1 MCHGGVTVKCNRV
14 PWFVLL
20 TLVQAAF
27 SFNCGQNQTVNIVP
41 FNDPSAISVSV
52 SPSTSVL
59 VTGQTQQLTASV
71 TGTDKKDVAWTIF
84 SSSVNPGTIDA
95 SGLYKA
101 PGTAPLTAVRIQA
114 ASVANPAKTAVAT
127 VWVLAP
133 GTVSTTNNPLV
144 AQYSMTV
151 PDGGSIKVDFGPDTS
166 YGLDTWT
173 RPAPSGG
180 GLVNVL
186 VAGMRASSTYHMR
199 ALVDLPGGQQFQDA
213 DHAFQTGVL
222 PANRIPAITV
232 SQTGSLAPSSGV
244 ELLDLI
250 NYAITGNPLQ
260 AVVTDLQGN
269 VIWYYDVD
277 PDGSTGALPFPIKLL
292 PNGHFLIN
300 ATPAGTGGTGGPG
313 VLLEIDLAGN
323 IIRSMTSAELNS
335 RLATAGFNLVPNAMH
350 HDFLLLPN
358 GHLVILVDHTKD
370 FTDLPGYPGTTSVLG
385 DALIELDQNWQPVWV
400 WDTFDHLDV
409 NRHPLAFPD
418 WTHSNA
424 LIYSPDDGNLLL
436 SMRDQSWVIKIDYQ
450 DGKGSGAI
458 LWRLGYQGDFT
469 LSTGGAPAAWTY
481 GQHDIQILSP
491 NSSGVFNLSM
501 FDNGWIRVM
510 DDSGDLCG
518 NTGQPACYS
527 RSVIFQVDEPTRTA
541 SVLWEDTNLPYSL
554 ALGSMRRLTNGN
566 LEFDMGFLP
575 DSPWKA
581 VVQEVTPDMNP
592 QLVWQ
597 LEVDQQPGYRIFRL
611 PSLYPGVQW

>member
-1 MCHGGVTVKCNRV
+1 MKFRSSR
-14 PWFVLL
+14 WFLILVLF
-20 TLVQAAF
+20 QAVLAI
-27 SFNCGQNQTVNIVP
+27 NCGQNQTFNIVQP
-41 FNDPSAISVSV
+41 NGSNSVSISVSPGSGTV
-52 SPSTSVL
+52 M
-59 VTGQTQQLTASV
+59 TGQTLQLNASV
-71 TGTDKKDVAWTIF
+71 TGTNNKGVTWSIF
-84 SSSVNPGTIDA
+84 SSNASAGTIDP

-101 PGTAPLTAVRIQA
+101 PGTALFAPVKIQA
-114 ASVANPAKTAVAT
+114 ASVANPTKTAEAT

-144 AQYSMTV
+144 AQYSMAV
-151 PDGGSIKVDFGPDTS
+151 PDGGSVKVDFGPDTS

-173 RPAPSGG
+173 QNAPSGG
-180 GLVNVL
+180 GPVNLL
-186 VAGMRASSTYHMR
+186 VAGMRASSTYHMQ
-199 ALVDLPGGQQFQDA
+199 ATVDLPGGLQFQDA
-213 DHAFQTGVL
+213 DHTFQTGAV

-232 SQTGSLAPSSGV
+232 NQPGNLAPNSGV

-300 ATPAGTGGTGGPG
+300 ATPAGSGGTGGPG
-313 VLLEIDLAGN
+313 VLMEIDLAGN
-323 IIRSMTSAELNS
+323 IIHSMTSAELNS
-335 RLATAGFNLVPNAMH
+335 RLATAGFNLVSNAMH

-358 GHLVILVDHTKD
+358 GHLIIIVDHTKD
-370 FTDLPGYPGTTSVLG
+370 FTDLPGYPGTTAVLG

-424 LIYSPDDGNLLL
+424 LIYSPDDGDLLL
-436 SMRDQSWVIKIDYQ
+436 SMRDQSWIIKIDYQ
-450 DGKGSGAI
+450 DGKGSGDI
-458 LWRLGYQGDFT
+458 LWRFGYQGDFT
-469 LSTGGAPAAWTY
+469 LASGGAPAAWQY
-481 GQHDIQILSP
+481 GQHDIQIDSA
-491 NSSGVFNLSM
+491 NSSGIFNLSM

-510 DDSGDLCG
+510 DANGDLCG
-518 NTGQPACYS
+518 STGQPACYS
-527 RSVIFQVDEPTRTA
+527 RAVIFQVDEPTRTA
-541 SVLWEDTNLPYSL
+541 SILWQDTNLPYSL
-554 ALGSMRRLTNGN
+554 ALGSVNPQANGDV
-566 LEFDMGFLP
+566 EFEEGFLP

-581 VVQEVTPDMNP
+581 VAQEVTRETNP
-592 QLVWQ
+592 QLVWR
-597 LEVDQQPGYRIFRL
+597 LEVDHQPGYRIFRL

>member
-1 MCHGGVTVKCNRV
+1 MKFRSSC
-14 PWFVLL
+14 WFLILMLFQAVL
-20 TLVQAAF
+20 AI
-27 SFNCGQNQTVNIVP
+27 NCGQNQTFNIVQP
-41 FNDPSAISVSV
+41 NGSNSVSISVSPGSGTV
-52 SPSTSVL
+52 M
-59 VTGQTQQLTASV
+59 TGQTLQLKASV
-71 TGTDKKDVAWTIF
+71 TGSTNKGVTWSII
-84 SSSVNPGTIDA
+84 SSSATAGTITS

-101 PGTAPLTAVRIQA
+101 PGTTLFAPVKIQA
-114 ASVANPAKTAVAT
+114 ASAANPTKTAVAT

-144 AQYSMTV
+144 AQYSMAI
-151 PDGGSIKVDFGPDTS
+151 PDGGSVKVDFGPDTS

-173 RPAPSGG
+173 QNAPSGG
-180 GLVNVL
+180 GPVNLL
-186 VAGMRASSTYHMR
+186 VAGMRASSTYHMQ
-199 ALVDLPGGQQFQDA
+199 AVVDLPGGLQFQDA
-213 DHAFQTGVL
+213 DHTFQTGAV

-232 SQTGSLAPSSGV
+232 NQPGNLAPNSGV

-250 NYAITGNPLQ
+250 NIAGATGNPLE

-300 ATPAGTGGTGGPG
+300 ATPAGSGGTGGPG
-313 VLLEIDLAGN
+313 VLMEIDLAGN
-323 IIRSMTSAELNS
+323 MIQSMTSAELNS
-335 RLATAGFNLVPNAMH
+335 RLATAGFNLVSNAMH

-358 GHLVILVDHTKD
+358 GHLIIIVDHTKD
-370 FTDLPGYPGTTSVLG
+370 FTDLPGYPGTTAVLG

-424 LIYSPDDGNLLL
+424 LIYSPDDGDLLL
-436 SMRDQSWVIKIDYQ
+436 SMRDQSWIIKIDYQ
-450 DGKGSGAI
+450 DGKGSGDI

-469 LSTGGAPAAWTY
+469 LASGGAPAAWQY
-481 GQHDIQILSP
+481 GQHDIQIDSA
-491 NSSGVFNLSM
+491 NSSGIFNLSM

-510 DDSGDLCG
+510 DANGDLCG
-518 NTGQPACYS
+518 STGQPACYS
-527 RSVIFQVDEPTRTA
+527 RALIFQVDEPTRTA
-541 SVLWEDTNLPYSL
+541 SILWQDSNLPYSL
-554 ALGSMRRLTNGN
+554 ALGSVRPQTNGDV
-566 LEFDMGFLP
+566 EFDEGFLS

-581 VVQEVTPDMNP
+581 VAQEVTRETNP

-597 LEVDQQPGYRIFRL
+597 LEVDHQPGYRIFRL

>member
-1 MCHGGVTVKCNRV
+1 VKNHRGR
-14 PWFVLL
+14 WFVLL
-20 TLVQAAF
+20 ALVQAAL
-27 SFNCGQNQTVNIVP
+27 SFNCGQNQTFTIVP
-41 FNDPSAISVSV
+41 FNKTNAISVSV

-59 VTGQTQQLTASV
+59 VTGQTLQLTAGV
-71 TGTDKKDVAWTIF
+71 TGTDKKDVSWTIF
-84 SSSVNPGTIDA
+84 SSSVDAGTIDA

-101 PGTAPLTAVRIQA
+101 PGSALLSAVRIQA
-114 ASVANPAKTAVAT
+114 ASVANPTKTAVAT

-133 GTVSTTNNPLV
+133 GTVSSTNNPLV
-144 AQYSMTV
+144 AQYSITL
-151 PDGGSIKVDFGPDTS
+151 PDGGNVKVEFGPDAS

-173 RPAPSGG
+173 QPAPSGG
-180 GLVNVL
+180 GQMNML
-186 VAGMRASSTYHMR
+186 VAGMKASGTYHMR
-199 ALVDLPGGQQFQDA
+199 AIVDLPGGLQFQDV
-213 DHAFQTGVL
+213 DHTFQTGAL

-232 SQTGSLAPSSGV
+232 SQPGSLAPNSGV

-250 NYAITGNPLQ
+250 NYAIPGNPLQ

-269 VIWYYDVD
+269 VIWYYDID

-300 ATPAGTGGTGGPG
+300 ATPAGSGGTGGPG

-335 RLATAGFNLVPNAMH
+335 RLAASGFNLVTQAMH

-358 GHLVILVDHTKD
+358 GHLIIIVDHKKD

-385 DALIELDQNWQPVWV
+385 DALIALDQNWQPVWF
-400 WDTFDHLDV
+400 WDTFDHLDI

-424 LIYSPDDGNLLL
+424 LIYSPDDGDLLL

-450 DGKGSGAI
+450 DGKGSGGI
-458 LWRLGYQGDFT
+458 LWRFGYQGDFT
-469 LSTGGAPAAWTY
+469 LASGGAPAAWTY
-481 GQHDIQILSP
+481 GQHDIQIVSP
-491 NSSGVFNLSM
+491 NSSGIFNMSM

-510 DDSGDLCG
+510 DDNGDLCG
-518 NTGQPACYS
+518 TTGQPACYS

-541 SVLWEDTNLPYSL
+541 TVLWEDSNLPYSL
-554 ALGSMRRLTNGN
+554 ALGSMRLQTNGN
-566 LEFDMGFLP
+566 VEFDEGFIP
-575 DSPWKA
+575 DTPFKA
-581 VVQEVTPDMNP
+581 VVQEVTPDANP

-597 LEVDQQPGYRIFRL
+597 LEVDHQPGYRIFRL